1 MRLESDNNIHLF
13 VLSFSKKFIVH
24 LLCQAVSGIAD
35 PTSVLVEG
43 EDSKHIKKA
52 AQVVRSHEEIR
63 VLA

>member
-1 MRLESDNNIHLF
+1 MSGP
-13 VLSFSKKFIVH
+13 VSGP
-24 LLCQAVSGIAD
+24 VSGIAD